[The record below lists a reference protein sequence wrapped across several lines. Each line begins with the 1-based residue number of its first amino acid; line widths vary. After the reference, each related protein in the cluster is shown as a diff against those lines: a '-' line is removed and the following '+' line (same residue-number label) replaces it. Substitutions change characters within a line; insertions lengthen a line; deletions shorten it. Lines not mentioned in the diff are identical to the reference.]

1 MQFEI
6 VETSNASADPSKTL
20 HLSTKPLEITT
31 AGPSESPLAA
41 LGRLSLRK
49 HCTCRQ
55 IRENDPRKHC
65 TCRQNRESDPRKHC
79 TCRQI
84 RGGDPRKHCTC
95 RQIRESDPRKH
106 YTCRQINRNY
116 CCRAF
121 ETTIDCSQF
130 WLDSLC
136 SETLHSFGGPF
147 DITINCDQFY
157 RNFEVAIQF
166 AKLWLTYFTFE
177 ITALLRTSF
186 RSQYRLCSILT
197 NLSFLRNHWTG
208 SNLTLRDLTGAVRR
222 HMRI

>member
-1 MQFEI
+1 MRFGT

-31 AGPSESPLAA
+31 AGPSQSPLAA

-65 TCRQNRESDPRKHC
+65 ACRQNRESDPRKHCTCRQIRGADPRKHC

-95 RQIRESDPRKH
+95 RQIRDGDPRKH

-130 WLDSLC
+130 
-136 SETLHSFGGPF
+136 
-147 DITINCDQFY
+147 
-157 RNFEVAIQF
+157 
-166 AKLWLTYFTFE
+166 
-177 ITALLRTSF
+177 
-186 RSQYRLCSILT
+186 
-197 NLSFLRNHWTG
+197 
-208 SNLTLRDLTGAVRR
+208 
-222 HMRI
+222 